1 MATKGAYPGGE
12 EKLKK
17 PWQGRFTKDTAETV
31 LDFTCSLP
39 YDKRLAFCDIQGNLA
54 HVKMLAAKEIISYEE
69 SQVIV
74 TGLKEIQQELEE
86 GAFPYDLS
94 FEDIHMNIEKRL
106 TEKIGPV
113 GGKLHTARS
122 RNDQVALDMHLYM
135 KEQIV
140 IIDSYLVQLQE
151 VLVELAEKYPGDIIP
166 GYTHLQRAQPVL
178 LSHHLLAY
186 FWMLKRDRERLAGV
200 FKRVDLMPLGAGA
213 LSGTGFPIDR
223 QMVADKLG
231 FSKLYE
237 NSMDAVSD
245 RDYIIEFLSFSSVL
259 MMHLSRFCEELI
271 MWNSAEFAF
280 IELDDAYTTGS
291 SMMPQKKNPDVAE
304 LIRGKTGRVYGSLF
318 SILTVMKSLPLAYNK
333 DMQEDKEGLFDTIDT
348 LKALLPLFSEMLQTI
363 TVDSARLRQAVDDD
377 YLCATDIADYLV
389 KQGAAFRDSHH
400 IVGKMISHSSDIGV
414 RLRELTV
421 EERSKFHPVLG
432 EDISAL
438 LDPVRVVEARL
449 SRGGT
454 APEAVKKQLEL
465 ARQDLGK

>member
-1 MATKGAYPGGE
+1 M
-12 EKLKK
+12 
-17 PWQGRFTKDTAETV
+17 
-31 LDFTCSLP
+31 P
-39 YDKRLAFCDIQGNLA
+39 YDKRLAFCDIQGSLA
-54 HVKMLAAKEIISYEE
+54 HVEMLAEKEIISIKE
-69 SQVIV
+69 SSMII
-74 TGLKEIQQELEE
+74 TGLKEIQEELTE
-86 GAFPYDLS
+86 GAFPYDLE

-113 GGKLHTARS
+113 GGKLHTGRS

-135 KEQIV
+135 KEEIV
-140 IIDSYLVQLQE
+140 AIDNFLVQLQKT
-151 VLVELAEKYPGDIIP
+151 LVELAERYQDEIIP

-178 LSHHLLAY
+178 LSHHLMSY

-223 QMVADKLG
+223 QMVAEKLG

-245 RDYIIEFLSFSSVL
+245 RDYVIEFLSFSSIL
-259 MMHLSRFCEELI
+259 MMHLSRLCEELV
-271 MWNSAEFAF
+271 MWNSAEFGF

-348 LKALLPLFSEMLQTI
+348 LKALLPLLSEMLDTMLI
-363 TVDSARLRQAVDDD
+363 NSERLKQAIDDD
-377 YLCATDIADYLV
+377 YLCATDLADHLV
-389 KQGAAFRDSHH
+389 KNKATFRDSHH
-400 IVGKMISHSSDIGV
+400 IVGKMIAHSRDTGV
-414 RLRELTV
+414 RLRELTA
-421 EERSKFHPVLG
+421 EERSKFHPALAA
-432 EDISAL
+432 DISSL
-438 LDPVRVVEARL
+438 LDPVRVVEAGL

-454 APEAVKKQLEL
+454 APEAVKKQLEI
-465 ARQDLGK
+465 ARQDLGT